1 MNRLL
6 SRLDAPATLS
16 ALWVYVL
23 LNVLF
28 RDMHELFRP
37 GFVEELAH
45 GEIRGEMVDQ
55 RQVLMAA
62 LALQLPMSLIV
73 LCRVLR
79 PRPARLANMVVAGT
93 MAITTAATWPKDA
106 DDLLFAGFELLALAA
121 IAVVAHSWQDS
132 SLGANIPR
140 PHSTKDSVR

>member
-23 LNVLF
+23 LNILF

-37 GFVEELAH
+37 GFVEELTH
-45 GEIRGEMVDQ
+45 GEIRGETIDQ
-55 RQVLMAA
+55 GEVLMAG
-62 LALQLPMSLIV
+62 LALQLPMSLVV

-79 PRPARLANMVVAGT
+79 PRIARLASTVVAAT
-93 MAITTAATWPKDA
+93 MAIATAATWPKDA
-106 DDLLFAGFELLALAA
+106 DDLLFAGFELVGLAV
-121 IAVVAHSWQDS
+121 IAVVAHSWPGS
-132 SLGANIPR
+132 SLDANSPASE
-140 PHSTKDSVR
+140 PTNQSVQ